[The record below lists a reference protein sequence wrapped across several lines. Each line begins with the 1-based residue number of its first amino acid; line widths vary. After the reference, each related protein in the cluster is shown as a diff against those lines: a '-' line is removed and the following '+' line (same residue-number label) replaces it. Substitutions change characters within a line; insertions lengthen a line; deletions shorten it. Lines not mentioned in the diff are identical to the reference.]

1 MLNSQHNF
9 LSHFCIAGINYRKS
23 DVNIRGKFSLSQEQ
37 CEFLLRETIVKQ
49 IPGAFVLSTCN
60 RTEIY
65 GISHQPRE
73 LIELLCLHTQGTVH
87 DFIEHGY
94 TRQGLPAVK
103 HLFEVS
109 AGLDSQIIG
118 DYEILSQ
125 LKHAAN
131 FAREHGCINSFL
143 ERIINFALRSSK
155 EIKTTTQLSSGT
167 VSVSYAAIEI
177 IKEKIP
183 DLIKRKILLIGTGKI
198 GNHIAKNV
206 KTYLPGCSLSFCNRT
221 NEKAFFLAEQSQA
234 GYIEYDQL
242 PLAADLFDIIIVSAA
257 SEKFIITPVHFKT
270 LKPRLILDLSVPQ
283 NVDPS
288 VKIIAGV
295 ELMNVDE
302 ISAILDNT
310 IGRRKAEVPKALN
323 IIDQTIEEVKDWFGL
338 QLNNPVLR
346 KVKLQLHE
354 LSKHNPA
361 DINHKEKI
369 HKTVSSLAINLRR
382 QNNKGCQCIHAM
394 SDYLHMN

>member
-1 MLNSQHNF
+1 MPYSQHNF
-9 LSHFCIAGINYRKS
+9 LTNFCIAGINYRKS

-37 CEFLLRETIVKQ
+37 CEFLLRETITKQ

-94 TRQGLPAVK
+94 IKQGLAAVE
-103 HLFEVS
+103 HLFHVS

-125 LKHAAN
+125 LKHAAKT
-131 FAREHGCINSFL
+131 AREQGCINNFL
-143 ERIINFALRSSK
+143 ERLINFALQSSK
-155 EIKTTTQLSSGT
+155 EIKSKTQLSSGT

-177 IKEKIP
+177 IKDKIN
-183 DLIKRKILLIGTGKI
+183 DLADKKILLIGTGKI
-198 GNHIAKNV
+198 GNHIARNL
-206 KTYLPGCSLSFCNRT
+206 KTYLPDCSLSFCNRT
-221 NEKAFFLAEQSQA
+221 DEKALHLAEQTHA
-234 GYIEYDQL
+234 GFIKYDQL
-242 PLAADLFDIIIVSAA
+242 PVATDAFDIIIVSAA
-257 SEKFIITPVHFKT
+257 SENFIISQVHFKSI
-270 LKPRLILDLSVPQ
+270 KPRLILDLSIPQ

-288 VKIIAGV
+288 VKNIEGID
-295 ELMNVDE
+295 LMNVDE
-302 ISAILDNT
+302 ISAILDKT
-310 IGRRKAEVPKALN
+310 IDRRKAEIPKALN
-323 IIDQTIEEVKDWFGL
+323 IINATIEEVKDWFGM
-338 QLNNPVLR
+338 QLNSPVLR

-354 LSKHNPA
+354 LSKQNSA
-361 DINHKEKI
+361 ETDSQYRI
-369 HKTVSSLAINLRR
+369 HKTVSSLAIQLRK

-394 SDYLHMN
+394 NDYLDMN